1 MNIALWVVQGVL
13 SLVFLIAGAT
23 KAFAFE
29 KYKQLAE
36 KKSPTHGL
44 GLSKGL
50 VTFIGVSEVGGSLGL
65 ILPSVTG
72 VAPALTAWAAI
83 GLAIVMFL
91 ATIFHLRR
99 HESPLTTI
107 VLFALACFVGAGRIA
122 LVRAVY

>member
-1 MNIALWVVQGVL
+1 MNIGLWIVQGVL
-13 SLVFLIAGAT
+13 SLVFLIVGAM
-23 KAFAFE
+23 KVFAFE
-29 KYKQLAE
+29 KYKKLAE

-50 VTFIGVSEVGGSLGL
+50 VTFIGASELAGSVGL
-65 ILPSVTG
+65 ILPSVTR

-107 VLFALACFVGAGRIA
+107 ILFALACFVAAGRW
-122 LVRAVY
+122 